1 MNTMHEEHTKEILQ
15 RAIRIETRLTAYLE
29 SIGAP
34 VNNMKPMWNSKTSAV
49 DIPSMDCSIG
59 QIMAT
64 IPAGYKG
71 DVYLDNIKTGKT
83 ILIGELL

>member
-1 MNTMHEEHTKEILQ
+1 
-15 RAIRIETRLTAYLE
+15 
-29 SIGAP
+29 
-34 VNNMKPMWNSKTSAV
+34 MKPMWNSKTSAV